1 MSQRQAALVGRAL
14 YIEPKEAVRAL
25 LPLAENYLK
34 SDVFRRVI
42 AAQAVANSK
51 FQNPN
56 PQSSEPGL
64 WSELRFRL
72 RRPLGILTGT
82 IDKLL
87 IRPADNGDGVDIEII
102 DFKTNRFLRPSPRRS
117 SDAEPAAMAAKNVS
131 AVAARVTTPAA
142 QGGQRRL
149 NFETATAES

>member
-1 MSQRQAALVGRAL
+1 
-14 YIEPKEAVRAL
+14 AL
-25 LPLAENYLK
+25 LPLAANYLK

-42 AAQAVANSK
+42 AAQAVADSRFQIPDSKSQISDSK

-56 PQSSEPGL
+56 PQSSPGL

-87 IRPADNGDGVDIEII
+87 IRPADNGEGVDIEII
-102 DFKTNRFLRPSPRRS
+102 DFKTNRFPSSSKRRS
-117 SDAEPAAMAAKNVS
+117 SDGERAAISAKSVS
-131 AVAARVTTPAA
+131 ALAVTSPA
-142 QGGQRRL
+142 QGAQGFL
-149 NFETATAES
+149 DFEAIAAASAANELAV